1 MQRQTQDET
10 LRVYAGLG
18 LVKVCLIVLAIGVF
32 LAGCADSD
40 VEPVKLTPPPKHLMS
55 APKPFPK
62 LGPGDDAATKLVEA
76 AEVHNRNARKI
87 RGLQG
92 YIKTSRK
99 E

>member
-1 MQRQTQDET
+1 MKFDLQPET

-18 LVKVCLIVLAIGVF
+18 VVKITLIMMAIAVF
-32 LAGCADSD
+32 MAGCASD
-40 VEPVKLTPPPKHLMS
+40 VPPAKLNPPPGYLMTPPK
-55 APKPFPK
+55 AFPPIK
-62 LGPGDDAATKLVEA
+62 EGDDAAQKLAEA
-76 AEVHNRNARKI
+76 AEAHNRNARKI